1 MPESINSKL
10 KEQYDHD
17 DSGGSLDTNLGDF
30 LDSEGASGTSNN
42 SKWRDWAS
50 GTGTS
55 LNTRLFHK
63 HGGSGS
69 FMTRWKN
76 WIAFSSTHSFNFDGS
91 NDYLETADNES
102 FDFGTGDFS
111 ISFWFNVNDIDW
123 NWAVSRANSAN
134 SADLYRAGTNNSGKI
149 IFRDIAGGTDIVGS
163 TTVSINTWYHFQA
176 VRNSGTLK
184 LYLNGSEDA
193 SGSSGGNFNSDKG
206 FRVGRW
212 QGSGDYFDGLIDE
225 VAIWDTALSADDV
238 TSIYN
243 NGKVIDLSKSASY
256 GTDRTGNLKLWLR
269 CGDKA
274 EPESTTAIAR
284 QDFYT
289 DFDGTNDY
297 VSIGNDSS
305 VQITGAL
312 SISSWIKT
320 DNNSKYMF
328 LVNKNDNTNVCYYSE
343 IFNNGQLFFRIV
355 SGGTNYE
362 VGNTANT
369 QIADGNWHHYC
380 CVFEPSTAL
389 KIYIDGELKETNT
402 TSIPATIDNDT
413 VDLEIGRRGDNSN
426 YFEGQMSNASVYQT
440 ALDAQTISQMAK
452 SRFTPVRNSRFSV
465 VDFDGSNDFIDI
477 SSSLTPSALTFT
489 MWVATVADSSYRTF
503 IQCGDLLISKSNGNQ
518 VHVNK
523 FGVGGQNS
531 TTSFVANEWTHIAVT
546 ADSSATKVYRNGVL
560 DLDGSAIAFT
570 AGDILIGKFTGGQ
583 FTSGSI
589 SSVAYYS
596 SVKSAEEVLAIYN
609 DGIGGDE
616 SSNSNLIGYWKM
628 DNATTVVDNS
638 SNNNNGTVTGAT
650 LISAGTTDSV
660 GNNDGGLY

>member
-1 MPESINSKL
+1 MLGLGNILTK
-10 KEQYDHD
+10 
-17 DSGGSLDTNLGDF
+17 GGAVLGF
-30 LDSEGASGTSNN
+30 PN
-42 SKWRDWAS
+42 KY
-50 GTGTS
+50 
-55 LNTRLFHK
+55 
-63 HGGSGS
+63 
-69 FMTRWKN
+69 
-76 WIAFSSTHSFNFDGS
+76 SFNFDGS
-91 NDYLETADNES
+91 NDYLLLPADDN
-102 FDFGTGDFS
+102 FGANDTWS
-111 ISFWFNVNDIDW
+111 VSFWFK
-123 NWAVSRANSAN
+123 SNSISTTQALF
-134 SADLYRAGTNNSGKI
+134 SASKAPTATNRIGINLHGSVVRFSIYGTFDSTTEYRAKS
-149 IFRDIAGGTDIVGS
+149 S
-163 TTVSINTWYHFQA
+163 TSLSSDTWYHLVA
-176 VRNSGTLK
+176 TNSNGTLG
-184 LYLNGSEDA
+184 LYINNVEQTGGGVYGLSHSARRVIGSDI
-193 SGSSGGNFNSDKG
+193 NFGLPFN
-206 FRVGRW
+206 
-212 QGSGDYFDGLIDE
+212 GLIDE
-225 VAIWDTALSADDV
+225 VAVWDTALSADDV
-238 TSIYN
+238 DKIA
-243 NGKVIDLSKSASY
+243 SKPVDFSKASTY
-256 GTDRTGNLKLWLR
+256 ATDRTSNLKLWLR
-269 CGDKA
+269 AGDKA
-274 EPESTTAIAR
+274 EPESTTSIAR

-289 DFDGTNDY
+289 DFDGTDDY
-297 VSIGNDSS
+297 VVVGNNPTAPLSISFWFNSS
-305 VQITGAL
+305 SSATSNQAMYSTTGAL
-312 SISSWIKT
+312 EIWIG
-320 DNNSKYMF
+320 Y
-328 LVNKNDNTNVCYYSE
+328 
-343 IFNNGQLFFRIV
+343 
-355 SGGTNYE
+355 
-362 VGNTANT
+362 NTAGFLRAHFGGSSYIQTPSGIIT
-369 QIADGNWHHYC
+369 QNRWYHVTVTLNG
-380 CVFEPSTAL
+380 TTG
-389 KIYIDGELKETNT
+389 KIYIDGVNQTLT
-402 TSIPATIDNDT
+402 TSGTLSAPDVSVAN
-413 VDLEIGRRGDNSN
+413 IGRRVDSN
-426 YFEGQMSNASVYQT
+426 GNLFIGKISNLALHQT

-452 SRFTPVRNSRFSV
+452 SRFTPMRDNRFSV

>member
-1 MPESINSKL
+1 MLGLGNILTK
-10 KEQYDHD
+10 
-17 DSGGSLDTNLGDF
+17 GGAVLGF
-30 LDSEGASGTSNN
+30 PN
-42 SKWRDWAS
+42 KY
-50 GTGTS
+50 
-55 LNTRLFHK
+55 
-63 HGGSGS
+63 
-69 FMTRWKN
+69 
-76 WIAFSSTHSFNFDGS
+76 SFNFDGS

-212 QGSGDYFDGLIDE
+212 QSSGDYFDGLIDE
-225 VAIWDTALSADDV
+225 VAVWNTALSADDV
-238 TSIYN
+238 AKIA
-243 NGKVIDLSKSASY
+243 SKPVDFSKASTY
-256 GTDRTGNLKLWLR
+256 ATDRTSNLKLWLR
-269 CGDKA
+269 AGDKVL
-274 EPESTTAIAR
+274 PENDTSIAR

-289 DFDGTNDY
+289 DFDGTDDY

-440 ALDAQTISQMAK
+440 VLDAQTISQMAK
-452 SRFTPVRNSRFSV
+452 SRFTPMRDNRFSV
-465 VDFDGSNDFIDI
+465 VDFDGINDYIDCGTGLGTSLGDGYTGDLTFSFWIKIEQFPASGNKGIFAFINPTGTANSDIVIATTVTSTNQIVVRKEGAAIVQFISNANTILGTGWNHISIIYKAGSSDDTIFINGI
-477 SSSLTPSALTFT
+477 LQSASNSSSFS
-489 MWVATVADSSYRTF
+489 
-503 IQCGDLLISKSNGNQ
+503 
-518 VHVNK
+518 
-523 FGVGGQNS
+523 
-531 TTSFVANEWTHIAVT
+531 
-546 ADSSATKVYRNGVL
+546 
-560 DLDGSAIAFT
+560 
-570 AGDILIGKFTGGQ
+570 
-583 FTSGSI
+583 
-589 SSVAYYS
+589 SSVDLSGKRFDIGRWLEAELES
-596 SVKSAEEVLAIYN
+596 SMSSFAIYNTAKSAEEIKAIYN

-616 SSNSNLIGYWKM
+616 SSNSGLVGYWKL
-628 DNATTVVDNS
+628 DNATTVTDLS
-638 SNNNNGTVTGAT
+638 SNGNNGTVNGGAT

-660 GNNDGGLY
+660 GNNDGGLL